1 LTASLC
7 TATLSWNGQ
16 LNHAANRE
24 LTEYT
29 MIMRIWRGITPK
41 EQADAYLEHL
51 QQTALPALK
60 DFKGQR
66 GAWVLRRVQ
75 GEQCEFQVLT
85 LWDSMKAL
93 HAYAGKKPE
102 RAVYYDEDDKYLLDM
117 EPLVRHYEVADTVPP
132 H

>member
-1 LTASLC
+1 
-7 TATLSWNGQ
+7 
-16 LNHAANRE
+16 
-24 LTEYT
+24 

-60 DFKGQR
+60 DYKGQR

-117 EPLVRHYEVADTVPP
+117 EPLVRLYEVADTVMPQR
-132 H
+132 